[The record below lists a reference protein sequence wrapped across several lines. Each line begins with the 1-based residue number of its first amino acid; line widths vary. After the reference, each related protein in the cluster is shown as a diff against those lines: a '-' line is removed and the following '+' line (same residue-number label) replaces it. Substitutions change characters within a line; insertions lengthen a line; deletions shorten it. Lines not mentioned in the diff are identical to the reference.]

1 MESKRYTKKRDELG
15 EIHQAMIP
23 DQSKT
28 SSTNVREHKTRR
40 IFLNNDNN
48 NKANE
53 LNKNA
58 KNIISKEGLKFFY
71 TNADQFVNKR
81 DDLQML
87 IADDKPDIMM
97 ITEVIPKGQINPI
110 KQTLLDVEGY
120 KCTTNFDPDECN
132 LGASGIRGVA
142 IYCKQSLK
150 IDEIEFRIDGFRD
163 HVWIEIPTKNCGSI
177 LCGCVYRSPS
187 NILETNKAST
197 KEINKLINMAHN

>member
-1 MESKRYTKKRDELG
+1 
-15 EIHQAMIP
+15 
-23 DQSKT
+23 
-28 SSTNVREHKTRR
+28 
-40 IFLNNDNN
+40 
-48 NKANE
+48 
-53 LNKNA
+53 
-58 KNIISKEGLKFFY
+58 
-71 TNADQFVNKR
+71 
-81 DDLQML
+81 
-87 IADDKPDIMM
+87 MM

-163 HVWIEIPTKNCGSI
+163 HVWIEISTKNCGSI

-197 KEINKLINMAHN
+197 KEINKLINMAYNYNPNLLITGDFNYKEIQRKLFKR